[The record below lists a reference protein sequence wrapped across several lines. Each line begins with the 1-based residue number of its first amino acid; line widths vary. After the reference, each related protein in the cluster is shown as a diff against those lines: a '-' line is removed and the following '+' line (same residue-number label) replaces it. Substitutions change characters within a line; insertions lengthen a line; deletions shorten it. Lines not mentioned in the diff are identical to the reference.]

1 MENSKKKYKGIW
13 KSFFH
18 MLYESGLPYGKLA
31 VTLVLNMVV
40 AWLGLLMP
48 DMISGLVTDVSETLL
63 HSIFKVGILSV
74 CFGMIAVVM
83 KYLAWYGIDRNMQRL
98 AVRKIFYLRMD
109 DIGKQDPRE
118 LVTRVTTDTKLLS
131 ELLVTIAVDEGPRLY
146 FMIAA
151 LIKIFKNYNTTLG
164 LVMLLSVPVT
174 FFISWVVGVFTFGK
188 ADMAQTA
195 VSKLTAKIGEK
206 VNNMPIIKS
215 YNNQEYEVKSGDE
228 VIKDLERAL
237 KKKAFITRIG
247 EGMKTVSTLIPT
259 TTVIAIGAAMVLS
272 GKVETASFVAY
283 YSLAGTFIGY
293 VVAHLTLWVLVKNS
307 QGATYR
313 LSKILEL
320 PDERTAENR
329 QGKTGDIEFKD
340 VTKKFGDHMVLDHA
354 SFTIEAGKKTAFV
367 GFSGSG
373 KSTALNLIEQF
384 YHPDSGEIRMGG
396 EPVTDYD
403 LTSYRSLFSYVPQNA
418 PGFSGTIRDILTY
431 GKQNAISDE
440 VLWEALEKADA
451 TAFVRLLGGLDYE
464 VGNRAE
470 KLSGGQKQKLSMAR
484 AMLSE
489 TDIMLL
495 DEATSAL
502 DIVATEK
509 IQNALDEKMRG
520 KTMVLVA
527 HNISTV
533 INADK
538 IIVFDGGKV
547 IAEGTHQTLSETCSL
562 YQELASLQK
571 EA

>member
-1 MENSKKKYKGIW
+1 MENGKKKYKGIW

-31 VTLVLNMVV
+31 VTLVLNIII

-48 DMISGLVTDVSETLL
+48 DMISGLVTDVSEVLL
-63 HSIFKVGILSV
+63 KSIFEVGIASI
-74 CFGMIAVVM
+74 CFGMVAVVT

-98 AVRKIFYLRMD
+98 AVRKIFYLKMD
-109 DIGKQDPRE
+109 DVGKQDPRE

-164 LVMLLSVPVT
+164 FVMLLSIPVT
-174 FFISWVVGVFTFGK
+174 FFISWIVGVFTFGK
-188 ADMAQTA
+188 ADVAQTA
-195 VSKLTAKIGEK
+195 ISKLTARIGEK
-206 VNNMPIIKS
+206 VNNMSVIKS
-215 YNNQEYEVKSGDE
+215 YNNQEYEAESGDE
-228 VIKDLERAL
+228 VIKDLEHAL

-247 EGMKTVSTLIPT
+247 EGMKVVSTLIPT
-259 TTVIAIGAAMVLS
+259 TTVIVIGAAMVLS

-293 VVAHLTLWVLVKNS
+293 VVAHLPIWVLVKNS

-320 PDERTAENR
+320 PDERVTENR
-329 QGKTGDIEFKD
+329 QGKTGNIEFCD
-340 VTKKFGDHMVLDHA
+340 VTKKFEDHVVLDHV
-354 SFTIEAGKKTAFV
+354 SFKIEGGKKTAFV

-384 YHPDSGEIRMGG
+384 YRPDGGEIRMGG
-396 EPVTDYD
+396 APVTDYD
-403 LTSYRSLFSYVPQNA
+403 LTSYRKLFTYVPQNA
-418 PGFSGTIRDILTY
+418 PGFSGSVRDILTY
-431 GKQNAISDE
+431 GRNSEVSDE
-440 VLWEALEKADA
+440 SLWDALEKTDA
-451 TAFVRLLGGLDYE
+451 AAFVKLLGGLDYE

-470 KLSGGQKQKLSMAR
+470 KLSGGQKQKLSLAR

-509 IQNALDEKMRG
+509 IQKVLDAKMKG
-520 KTMVLVA
+520 KTMILVA

-533 INADK
+533 TNADK
-538 IIVFDGGKV
+538 IIVFDEGKV
-547 IAEGTHQTLSETCSL
+547 LAEGTHETLLNTCSL
-562 YQELASLQK
+562 YKELAMLQK